1 MIRPRWHKALN
12 DLTGNKTRTALIV
25 LSMAVGLFAVGI
37 ILSASSILSVGL
49 ERSFAAIHPASGTL
63 YTNEPFDKAF
73 LKSVREM
80 DEVQEADARH
90 TIRARIET
98 GQGNWANITIFAI
111 RDYNDIRVNKVSPQ
125 SGSWPPPKH
134 EILIERASLA
144 IIGAKTGDSVRIR
157 LPNDMQREIR
167 IAGTAHDPVQLPAR
181 FDGNPYGYISF
192 DTLEWLGEPYGFN
205 ELHLIPT
212 HPEDEEWIQ
221 QVIELVEE
229 KAERSGYTVPLSTT
243 FDPEQLPMN
252 RVMQAILT
260 IMGVLGM
267 LSLFLSGF
275 LVVST
280 VSALLAQQKRQIGIM
295 KAVGGS
301 SDQIFGMYLTM
312 VMAFG
317 FLALLIAMPLSMLGA
332 RLLSQLLASFF
343 NFDLASMDIPPQA
356 ILIQVAVGLAL
367 PVLAS
372 LFPFVSNLRISP
384 AEAMS
389 TYSTGKG
396 RFGTSQLDRLLSG
409 ANLWFTRRAPVRSL
423 LLSVRN
429 TFRSKGRLALS
440 LITLTLGAATFIGVL
455 SVRASLTQTVTDL
468 IQYINFDIMLTFGQP
483 IRPEEVQQKAL
494 EVPGV
499 TKTDSL
505 LQFSVIRRRPDGSES
520 DAMRMFAP
528 NLGDS
533 SLIRSPVISQGR
545 WLMQEDDNAVVID
558 SGIMQKEPDLSLGDE
573 IVLKIEEKEHS
584 FKIVGVSVGST
595 FASFIYANSAYLA
608 RLANRV
614 GEADALLVT
623 ISEQDAVAQE
633 AGSAALQE
641 HFERLGMEVSS
652 ASTIATMRADTEVIF
667 DALVALLIVMAI
679 LLALVGGMGLMGTM
693 SINVLERRRE
703 IGVLRA
709 IGASNRGVAQVF
721 ILEGVAI
728 GVLSWSFGAV
738 VAIPIGQG
746 LSQAIGRAI
755 MGVPLSFSYALTG
768 LFLWLAI
775 VVLLSALASFI
786 PARSASRLT
795 VREVLAYE

>member
-1 MIRPRWHKALN
+1 
-12 DLTGNKTRTALIV
+12 
-25 LSMAVGLFAVGI
+25 
-37 ILSASSILSVGL
+37 
-49 ERSFAAIHPASGTL
+49 
-63 YTNEPFDKAF
+63 
-73 LKSVREM
+73 
-80 DEVQEADARH
+80 
-90 TIRARIET
+90 
-98 GQGNWANITIFAI
+98 
-111 RDYNDIRVNKVSPQ
+111 
-125 SGSWPPPKH
+125 
-134 EILIERASLA
+134 
-144 IIGAKTGDSVRIR
+144 
-157 LPNDMQREIR
+157 
-167 IAGTAHDPVQLPAR
+167 
-181 FDGNPYGYISF
+181 
-192 DTLEWLGEPYGFN
+192 
-205 ELHLIPT
+205 
-212 HPEDEEWIQ
+212 
-221 QVIELVEE
+221 
-229 KAERSGYTVPLSTT
+229 
-243 FDPEQLPMN
+243 MN
-252 RVMQAILT
+252 RVMQAILA

-280 VSALLAQQKRQIGIM
+280 VSALLAQQKRQIGMM

-301 SDQIFGMYLTM
+301 SAQIFGMYLIM

-317 FLALLIAMPLSMLGA
+317 VLALLIAVPLSMLGA
-332 RLLSQLLASFF
+332 RLLSQLLATFF
-343 NFDLASMDIPPQA
+343 NFDLTSMEIPPQA
-356 ILIQVAVGLAL
+356 ILIQVTVGLAL
-367 PVLAS
+367 PMLAS
-372 LFPFVSNLRISP
+372 LFPFVSNLRISA

-389 TYSTGKG
+389 IYSTGKG
-396 RFGTSQLDRLLSG
+396 RFGISQLDRLLSG

-545 WLMQEDDNAVVID
+545 WLMQEDDNAVVVD

-608 RLANRV
+608 RLTNRV

-623 ISEQDAVAQE
+623 ISEQDPAAQE

-709 IGASNRGVAQVF
+709 IGASNRSVAQVF

-728 GVLSWSFGAV
+728 GVLSWAFGSLL
-738 VAIPIGQG
+738 AIPIGQG

-755 MGVPLSFSYALTG
+755 MGVPLSFSYSLPGTG
-768 LFLWLAI
+768 LWLGI

-786 PARSASRLT
+786 PARSAAKLT